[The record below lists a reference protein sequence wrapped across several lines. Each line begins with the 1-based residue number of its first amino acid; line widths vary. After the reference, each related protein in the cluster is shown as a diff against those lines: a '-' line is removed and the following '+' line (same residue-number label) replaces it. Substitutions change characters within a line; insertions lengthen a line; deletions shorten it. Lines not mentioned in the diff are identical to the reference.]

1 MSRAAVPSVST
12 RVLAVI
18 VSAVLPAVLAAV
30 LAGSAVSCHKGADPI
45 GLPDSYLLF
54 VPATKDGQVRRGPT
68 GLPVLEPLALDDSRA
83 VPYHKLF
90 SVGFAAEL
98 LRTDYLRKQ
107 FVREAQI
114 DGKAFPADARE
125 AAAEPTVF
133 VLAGAPPFVPP
144 GAGRGLATLGF
155 FGGAGE
161 RGDASWIAVPPA
173 PDSDTA
179 LAQTLSGRLGR
190 AVATAIAAAGTTSAP
205 VPPASVLIDGY
216 AQAMEVIAREWRTG
230 EGAARHA
237 RARRRHPGAA
247 RPVRRGAREQFRD
260 HLRRRAAAAAQRR
273 RAARRSRGGGDGALP
288 AGAVEDGRPAGRARR
303 GLRTVRVGARPGRAS
318 ARPPCSARSGTS
330 RPSCSRPGGAPS
342 LRGPSA
348 ARHRRSRRGVR
359 RAALPAERSEV
370 IRMFVVTTY
379 GATVKPG
386 GVSVDGDSTA
396 SLAELTALAAEVARR
411 PPAAASRRRIWTR

>member
-1 MSRAAVPSVST
+1 MRRAAVLSVSVC
-12 RVLAVI
+12 VLAVI
-18 VSAVLPAVLAAV
+18 

-114 DGKAFPADARE
+114 DGKAFPPDARA

-155 FGGAGE
+155 FGGAAE

-179 LAQTLSGRLGR
+179 LAQTLSGRLGH
-190 AVATAIAAAGTTSAP
+190 AVAAAIAATGAGATSAP
-205 VPPASVLIDGY
+205 VPPAAVLVEGY
-216 AQAMEVIAREWRTG
+216 AQAMEVIAREWRVG
-230 EGAARHA
+230 EGPSGTLAPDAGTQAQRDLFAAVRQNSFVTTSGAGRPQLRSAAELLADPGVAATVIYRMAQSKTIGRRVAPPEVYAPFVSERVPAGVSPAAVLGPFRNFQAKLIAAWA
-237 RARRRHPGAA
+237 RAAVRGHP
-247 RPVRRGAREQFRD
+247 PRD
-260 HLRRRAAAAAQRR
+260 IVDLVDAY
-273 RAARRSRGGGDGALP
+273 
-288 AGAVEDGRPAGRARR
+288 
-303 GLRTVRVGARPGRAS
+303 AS
-318 ARPPCSARSGTS
+318 S
-330 RPSCSRPGGAPS
+330 
-342 LRGPSA
+342 
-348 ARHRRSRRGVR
+348 
-359 RAALPAERSEV
+359 LPAERSEV
-370 IRMFVVTTY
+370 IRLFVATTY

-386 GVSVDGDSTA
+386 GVGVDGDSTA
-396 SLAELTALAAEVARR
+396 SLGELTALAAEVAAGRR
-411 PPAAASRRRIWTR
+411 PLRAPANVDK

>member
-1 MSRAAVPSVST
+1 MSRAAVQSVAVWS
-12 RVLAVI
+12 LAV
-18 VSAVLPAVLAAV
+18 VAA
-30 LAGSAVSCHKGADPI
+30 AGVASCHKGTDPM

-83 VPYHKLF
+83 APYHKLF

-114 DGKAFPADARE
+114 DGKAFPPEARA

-133 VLAGAPPFVPP
+133 VLAGEPPFEPP

-155 FGGAGE
+155 FGGAAE
-161 RGDASWIAVPPA
+161 RRDASWIAVPPA

-190 AVATAIAAAGTTSAP
+190 AVASAIAAGGGASASAAAS
-205 VPPASVLIDGY
+205 PPAVLIYGY
-216 AQAMEVIAREWRTG
+216 AQAMEVIAREWRMG
-230 EGAARHA
+230 EG
-237 RARRRHPGAA
+237 P
-247 RPVRRGAREQFRD
+247 RGTLPPDAGTQ
-260 HLRRRAAAAAQRR
+260 AQRDLFAGVRQNSFVTTTGAGRPQLRSPAELLADPGVTATVIYRMAQSKTIGR
-273 RAARRSRGGGDGALP
+273 RVAPPDVYAPFVSERVP
-288 AGAVEDGRPAGRARR
+288 AGVSPAAVLGPFRNFQAKLIAAWEHAGMR
-303 GLRTVRVGARPGRAS
+303 GHPPGDIVDLIEAYAAS
-318 ARPPCSARSGTS
+318 
-330 RPSCSRPGGAPS
+330 
-342 LRGPSA
+342 
-348 ARHRRSRRGVR
+348 
-359 RAALPAERSEV
+359 LPAERSEV
-370 IRMFVVTTY
+370 IRLFVATTY

-396 SLAELTALAAEVARR
+396 SLAELTALAAEVSAGRR
-411 PPAAASRRRIWTR
+411 SLRAPPNVDK